1 MPVGPGTTGQ
11 GGGGTAAAGQ
21 AGGGAAAAGPGPGTG
36 PGGAGPPSVADAGG
50 GTGGHGSSVGLGS
63 YGGRGPA
70 NPAAASRMNA
80 ELGKGISRTGDPDNP
95 FGEMTGRQEAQ
106 IGRSRA
112 NAQDTA
118 FGVEA
123 FAKGMP
129 VVGSVMGMAESL
141 GLVSFGD
148 PGDTAVADA
157 YGNSTLSG
165 LFGNYSDDPG
175 IQAATEAHFG
185 SRATA
190 TAAHMAGRDKGGGMP
205 STTADKY
212 LVEEEETGESLGT
225 GIYTPPPRP
234 GLRTMQGRL
243 TPHHKVAMLEKWTM

>member
-1 MPVGPGTTGQ
+1 MPVGPGSTGE

-21 AGGGAAAAGPGPGTG
+21 SSGAAAAGPGPGTG
-36 PGGAGPPSVADAGG
+36 PGGSGPPSVADAGG

-70 NPAAASRMNA
+70 NPAAAARMNA
-80 ELGKGISRTGDPDNP
+80 ELGKGISRTGDPANP
-95 FGEMTGRQEAQ
+95 FGEMTGRQQAQ

-112 NAQDTA
+112 NAQDNAA
-118 FGVEA
+118 FGA

-129 VVGSVMGMAESL
+129 VVGSVMSMAEGL

-148 PGDTAVADA
+148 PGDTAVSKA
-157 YGNSTLSG
+157 YGNSTVAG

-185 SRATA
+185 SRAAA

-212 LVEEEETGESLGT
+212 LVAEEETGEPIGT

-234 GLRTMQGRL
+234 GLRTMQAG
-243 TPHHKVAMLEKWTM
+243 